1 MPMPRHATAMQ
12 HAHHLLRS
20 DPSLPSSQ
28 AFDRPLQTKLPTRSN
43 SAYRRADTQKKQG
56 HADRRY
62 AGPRRTTHS
71 TPTTNLHDCS
81 CSCSAQKVCICRIGK
96 AVSNPEQHYQED
108 HLRSG
113 CRNSVAA
120 TRKQGSGFAA
130 CSRAALLSQDP
141 VDTVSVLETVPK
153 YLTSIPSTSPPSS
166 SEVVRLC
173 RSPSPP
179 SMGLAQGKSGGEKG

>member
-1 MPMPRHATAMQ
+1 MPPPCSMHTIFSVPIRPCRPPKPLTALTATE
-12 HAHHLLRS
+12 
-20 DPSLPSSQ
+20 
-28 AFDRPLQTKLPTRSN
+28 LPTRSN

-56 HADRRY
+56 HSDCRY

-96 AVSNPEQHYQED
+96 AVSNPEQHYQEV

-141 VDTVSVLETVPK
+141 VGTVACWRLYPK

-179 SMGLAQGKSGGEKG
+179 SMG